1 MPNWKITFELD
12 PIGLFFFSVI
22 GHFRNVGGPSGL
34 LTISHADILQF
45 RIGPYSKKNT
55 IKPYYYVYRK
65 LHTQKIRKQI

>member
-34 LTISHADILQF
+34 LTISHA
-45 RIGPYSKKNT
+45 YSLELGLT
-55 IKPYYYVYRK
+55 V
-65 LHTQKIRKQI
+65 QKIPLNLIIMSIENCTHKK